1 MDFGIIYEMQR
12 PTPDGVVDEKA
23 LIEETIEQ
31 CVLADRVGFDYV
43 WFVEHHFLTTFSG
56 SSAPEVI
63 IGALA
68 SLTKRIRLGFGVVVL
83 PHEHPIRV
91 AEKVAMA
98 DHVSGGRIDF
108 GTGRSNSY
116 EQQGFEIDP
125 RDTRAIWDEALEVV
139 CGIWREKEE
148 FQWEGSFWNIP
159 PRRIHPKPQQSPH
172 PPIWVA
178 AMQPETYTIAAEK
191 GLGVLAFSSE
201 APVNYTEHIK
211 EYRENIKN
219 AKPVGDVVNDK
230 WGNFTIGYCGEDNEE
245 AQKLG
250 ADAIKSFFGPDRPY
264 VQGRRDVYKNL
275 LEAWGGL
282 PDHLQRE
289 FDNFPH
295 RERLGVRRRRGPR
308 HLGEAGARHPRRARR
323 HHRGRPRKLRDRYPR
338 PRGVRGRS
346 GAHGHADRHDPPRQG
361 HDLHRSVW
369 ARSHPEVQ
377 VGVGTGDHGANLLT
391 TALACSLISG
401 FSFRSHAASNSLYE
415 RATNL
420 TSSPSTL
427 CAKWMISCLCR
438 AFALS
443 STGLFELGK
452 KSGSA

>member
-116 EQQGFEIDP
+116 EQQGFEVDP
-125 RDTRAIWDEALEVV
+125 RDTRAIWDEGARGGVRHLA
-139 CGIWREKEE
+139 REGGV

-178 AMQPETYTIAAEK
+178 AMQPEDLHHRGGER
-191 GLGVLAFSSE
+191 GWESSPFSSE

-245 AQKLG
+245 RPRSWARN
-250 ADAIKSFFGPDRPY
+250 AIKFVSSAPDRPPMCR
-264 VQGRRDVYKNL
+264 GRRDVYKNL

-289 FDNFPH
+289 FDNFLIGNASESDDDAA
-295 RERLGVRRRRGPR
+295 RAIWETT
-308 HLGEAGARHPRRARR
+308 GARHPRRARR
-323 HHRGRPRKLRDRYPR
+323 HHRG
-338 PRGVRGRS
+338 
-346 GAHGHADRHDPPRQG
+346 
-361 HDLHRSVW
+361 
-369 ARSHPEVQ
+369 
-377 VGVGTGDHGANLLT
+377 
-391 TALACSLISG
+391 
-401 FSFRSHAASNSLYE
+401 
-415 RATNL
+415 
-420 TSSPSTL
+420 
-427 CAKWMISCLCR
+427 
-438 AFALS
+438 
-443 STGLFELGK
+443 
-452 KSGSA
+452 